1 MKNLLYIDFIICNF
15 WSGTKLVDMYG
26 NQNPHWQNALT
37 DHFNLRTWRK
47 RGVGASRW
55 QNTAMQSVKYT
66 CIVPYKSE
74 IYDEGT
80 CKM

>member
-15 WSGTKLVDMYG
+15 WPGTKLVDMYG

-47 RGVGASRW
+47 RGVGTSICPKIAV
-55 QNTAMQSVKYT
+55 QSMYAV
-66 CIVPYKSE
+66 
-74 IYDEGT
+74 IYF
-80 CKM
+80 